1 MCVRVNRSPF
11 REKCLFKESAMDET
25 IYLPLNTDRRL
36 ANLRGNNEPRWCMS
50 KGSFSKVILKCRVLC
65 TYFPYFIFIISL
77 IQVIFFMKCTQYTF
91 NKLRFSQHHQD
102 EVWRYLSYMLLHTDM
117 IHIVLNIII
126 QCLVAIPLECEQ
138 GSLRVAVVYLIAGL
152 AGSLGTEFMDPDLS
166 VVGCS
171 AGVYALL
178 ISHIPNNIVNSER
191 VQYKS
196 YRTVS
201 VLTLCLG
208 DISYYFMRPTH
219 GALPTISWSSHVSG
233 GLAGF
238 LVGFVVYTNHVK
250 NCTYFVKFTVFIFLL
265 AAILGFVIYS
275 GYLISCVYV

>member
-1 MCVRVNRSPF
+1 
-11 REKCLFKESAMDET
+11 MDET
-25 IYLPLNTDRRL
+25 IYLTLNTDRRL
-36 ANLRGNNEPRWCMS
+36 ANLQGNNERQWCKS
-50 KGSFSKVILKCRVLC
+50 KGSFSKVTLKCRVFC
-65 TYFPYFIFIISL
+65 SYFPYFIPIISL

-91 NKLRFSQHHQD
+91 SKLMFSPHHRD

-126 QCLVAIPLECEQ
+126 QCLVAIPLEFEQ

-152 AGSLGTEFMDPDLS
+152 AGSLGTAFMGPALS

-178 ISHIPNNIVNSER
+178 ISHIPNNIINSDL

-208 DISYYFMRPTH
+208 DISYYLMHPTH
-219 GALPTISWSSHVSG
+219 GALPTISWASHVSG
-233 GLAGF
+233 GLAGLF
-238 LVGFVVYTNHVK
+238 VGFVVYTNHVK

-265 AAILGFVIYS
+265 AAISGFVIYS